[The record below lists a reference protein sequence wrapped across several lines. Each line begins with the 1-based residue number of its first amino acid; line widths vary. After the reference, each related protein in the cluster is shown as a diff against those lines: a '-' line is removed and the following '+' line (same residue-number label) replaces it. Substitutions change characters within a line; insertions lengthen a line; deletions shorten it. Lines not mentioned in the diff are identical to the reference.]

1 MSSQDLVSLVSD
13 SNEQSWHREPQAMKR
28 RLLWLMGAR
37 LLVGTLLM
45 GGTVLFQL
53 KSLDRPTHPTENVV
67 FWLVGATYGLTLLYS
82 LLFPKIRQLQLFTTV
97 QLSLDLMLVSALVLA
112 TGVHESIFLFIYLL
126 VIIGAAVLLYRK
138 GAFLF
143 ALGSLVSLGLLLS
156 MTMIDTFRSWPILQ
170 NVVGLHMPEFFYI
183 LTVYGM
189 AFFLTA
195 FLSSHLSEQLRFTGE
210 MLKQQQIDFDNL
222 EALHQDIVRSL
233 TSGLIT
239 SDLKGQ
245 IQFFNRSA
253 CEQTGL
259 KWHSLFGKSLVE
271 ILPDLRPFL
280 ERMEQGE
287 KKYWRLEIPFER
299 PDGEMRLLGVS
310 LAPLHNRHKRQNG
323 VLLLFQDLTPL
334 REMEEQVRRR
344 EKMAAV
350 GEMAAGLAHEIRNP
364 LSSLS
369 GSIQLL
375 QSELKLPDE
384 HKVLMDIVTR
394 ETDRLNNLLG
404 DFLLFARPKQLHKER
419 VRLETSIQETL
430 HLFAMDHRYEK
441 ITVEANIPHG
451 LEVKV
456 DQHLFH
462 QVIWNLLL
470 NAAQAML
477 PEEGSI
483 SLSAEGKDGG
493 VWVYIKDTG
502 DGIPKEIKERIFE
515 PFFTTRNSGSGL
527 GLAVVQR
534 IVTEHGGHVLI
545 EDAEPHGTEFHLFFP
560 ADEKKRNLAFE
571 THNSSMSMADLFAS
585 RKLESSESLPAIES
599 DDDSRSE
606 DQKVDEGKGAPSTTG
621 SLLSGFAKS

>member
-1 MSSQDLVSLVSD
+1 
-13 SNEQSWHREPQAMKR
+13 MKR

-45 GGTVLFQL
+45 GGTVVFQL

-67 FWLVGATYGLTLLYS
+67 FWLAGATYGLTLFYS
-82 LLFPKIRQLQLFTTV
+82 SFFTRVKKLQLFTTF
-97 QLSLDLMLVSALVLA
+97 QLSLDLILVSVLVLA

-143 ALGSLVSLGLLLS
+143 ALGSLVTLGILLS
-156 MTMIDTFRSWPILQ
+156 LTMVDKLRSLPILD
-170 NVVGLHMPEFFYI
+170 NVVALHLPEFFYI

-210 MLKQQQIDFDNL
+210 MLKKQQIDFDNL

-259 KWHSLFGKSLVE
+259 KWHSLFGKSLIE

-287 KKYWRLEIPFER
+287 KKYWRLEIPFQR

-334 REMEEQVRRR
+334 KEMEEQVRRR

-375 QSELKLPDE
+375 RTELELPQE
-384 HKVLMDIVTR
+384 HQVLMDIVTR

-404 DFLLFARPKQLHKER
+404 DFLLFARPKEIHKEVIGLEAS
-419 VRLETSIQETL
+419 VRETL
-430 HLFAMDHRYEK
+430 HLFTMDQRYDK
-441 ITVEANIPHG
+441 ISVRVNIPKD
-451 LEVKV
+451 LKIEV

-477 PEEGSI
+477 PDEGEVRI
-483 SLSAEGKDGG
+483 FAENGPNG
-493 VWVYIKDTG
+493 VWVEIQDAG
-502 DGIPKEIKERIFE
+502 GGIPAEIKERIFE
-515 PFFTTRNSGSGL
+515 PFFTTRNHGSGL

-534 IVTEHGGHVLI
+534 IVTEHGGVINI
-545 EDAEPHGTEFHLFFP
+545 EDVEPKGTLFRMFFP
-560 ADEKKRNLAFE
+560 TGRKRYQLAFE

-585 RKLESSESLPAIES
+585 RKLESSESLPDTEDILES
-599 DDDSRSE
+599 EATDSENKEARTS
-606 DQKVDEGKGAPSTTG
+606 DTS
-621 SLLSGFAKS
+621 S

>member
-1 MSSQDLVSLVSD
+1 
-13 SNEQSWHREPQAMKR
+13 MKR
-28 RLLWLMGAR
+28 RMLWLMGAR
-37 LLVGTLLM
+37 LLIGTLLM
-45 GGTVLFQL
+45 GGTVVFQL

-67 FWLVGATYGLTLLYS
+67 FWLAGATYGLTLFYS
-82 LLFPKIRQLQLFTTV
+82 IFFTRVKKLQLFTTF
-97 QLSLDLMLVSALVLA
+97 QLSLDLILVSVLVLA

-126 VIIGAAVLLYRK
+126 VIIGAAVLLYRR

-143 ALGSLVSLGLLLS
+143 ALGSLITLGILLS
-156 MTMIDTFRSWPILQ
+156 LTMMNKFRSMPILD
-170 NVVGLHMPEFFYI
+170 NVVALHLPEFFYI

-210 MLKQQQIDFDNL
+210 MLKKQQIDFDNL

-259 KWHSLFGKSLVE
+259 KWRSLFGKSLIE
-271 ILPDLRPFL
+271 ILPDLQPFL
-280 ERMEQGE
+280 ERMEHGE
-287 KKYWRLEIPFER
+287 KKYWRLEIPFQR

-334 REMEEQVRRR
+334 KEMEEQVRRR

-375 QSELKLPDE
+375 RSELQLPAE
-384 HKVLMDIVTR
+384 HQVLMDIVTR

-404 DFLLFARPKQLHKER
+404 DFLLFARPKEIHKEI
-419 VRLETSIQETL
+419 VGLKASLQETL
-430 HLFAMDHRYEK
+430 HLFAMDQRYDK
-441 ITVEANIPHG
+441 ISVRVNIPEG
-451 LEVKV
+451 LKIQV

-477 PEEGSI
+477 PEEGEVL
-483 SLSAEGKDGG
+483 LSAENGPNG
-493 VWVYIKDTG
+493 VWVEVQDAG
-502 DGIPKEIKERIFE
+502 GGIPAEIKERIFE
-515 PFFTTRNSGSGL
+515 PFFTTRNHGSGL

-534 IVTEHGGHVLI
+534 IVTEHGGVIHI
-545 EDAEPHGTEFHLFFP
+545 EDVEPKGTVFRMFFP
-560 ADEKKRNLAFE
+560 TGRQRYQLAFE
-571 THNSSMSMADLFAS
+571 THNSSISMADLFAS
-585 RKLESSESLPAIES
+585 KKLESSETFPDVAGLLES
-599 DDDSRSE
+599 DESDSDDSELHS
-606 DQKVDEGKGAPSTTG
+606 S
-621 SLLSGFAKS
+621 